1 MYLHL
6 IRDADNH
13 FVYSFECK
21 MAKDLGPE
29 RCGCRRGILD
39 TWKIHQICSE
49 LRSSW
54 CVIHEEKGDSLEN
67 NIRYHINIKLPVSR
81 WSEIGY
87 CLLSHSSYGI
97 LLWPPRQT
105 NASLQQIH
113 KLSTDAEEST
123 KNLSVSK
130 RGTKNY
136 FRIEP
141 ILLVSNWIAI
151 WVYYHW
157 TLYYLFMFSFHL
169 PMPYHLS
176 YRSCSVII

>member
-29 RCGCRRGILD
+29 RWGCRREILD

-67 NIRYHINIKLPVSR
+67 NIRYHINIKHPVSR

-113 KLSTDAEEST
+113 KLSNRCWGVYKKSQCFNKRYKKLFQNRTNST
-123 KNLSVSK
+123 FIKLNSYMSILSLNS
-130 RGTKNY
+130 
-136 FRIEP
+136 
-141 ILLVSNWIAI
+141 LLSIHVFFSSANAI
-151 WVYYHW
+151 PP
-157 TLYYLFMFSFHL
+157 F
-169 PMPYHLS
+169 

>member
-21 MAKDLGPE
+21 MAKDLSPK
-29 RCGCRRGILD
+29 RCGWIRGILD

-54 CVIHEEKGDSLEN
+54 CVLHKEKGDSLEN
-67 NIRYHINIKLPVSR
+67 NIRYHINIKLLVSR

-87 CLLSHSSYGI
+87 CLLSLSSYGI

-113 KLSTDAEEST
+113 KLSNRCWGVCKKSECFNNRQKKLLQNRTNSRFIKLNSYMST
-123 KNLSVSK
+123 LSS
-130 RGTKNY
+130 NS
-136 FRIEP
+136 
-141 ILLVSNWIAI
+141 LLSINV
-151 WVYYHW
+151 
-157 TLYYLFMFSFHL
+157 FFSSANTTPPFL
-169 PMPYHLS
+169 
-176 YRSCSVII
+176 